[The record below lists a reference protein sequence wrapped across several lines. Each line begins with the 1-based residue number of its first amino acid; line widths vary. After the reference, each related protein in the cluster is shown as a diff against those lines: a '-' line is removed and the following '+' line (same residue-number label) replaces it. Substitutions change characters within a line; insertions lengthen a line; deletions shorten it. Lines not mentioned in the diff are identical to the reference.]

1 MNAWLFV
8 TLLCLCP
15 SPVPTPALGDDVIA
29 RAGPIEVSQPE
40 FAAWLV
46 ERVGYSHAE
55 EYLMERL
62 ITLAAQEQGL
72 APDAAELEAAFQ
84 AERTQRI
91 NDTFR
96 GDEAA
101 YIEDLVSRG
110 LSPEAH
116 DARRRSQLEPEL
128 CLDRMA
134 RKMRVFSE
142 DTLRARYKAIFGELG
157 ESVSVEALFYSL
169 YHGVGPDSP
178 RGDREAQ
185 AERAQELA
193 KKGAAG
199 LRAGQPL
206 ADLLPGSDPI
216 TNDFVVDGFIDQ
228 WRKNLLG
235 VESELAL
242 ASLDSAG
249 EVSPPVRVWDGYL
262 VLRLVQ
268 RELVSFEQAREQLV
282 ELMSQE
288 QPDAEELGKART
300 AVRERYEVEILLR

>member
-15 SPVPTPALGDDVIA
+15 SPVPALGDDIIA
-29 RAGPIEVSQPE
+29 RAGPLEVSEHE
-40 FAAWLV
+40 FAAWLIQ
-46 ERVGYSHAE
+46 RVGYSHAE
-55 EYLMERL
+55 EYMMERL
-62 ITLAAQEQGL
+62 IVLAAQEQGL

-101 YIEDLVSRG
+101 YIDDLIGRG
-110 LSPEAH
+110 QSPEAH

-134 RKMRVFSE
+134 RKMRVFTE

-157 ESVSVEALFYSL
+157 ESVSVDVLFYSL

-178 RGDREAQ
+178 RGDVNAQ
-185 AERAQELA
+185 AERAKEA
-193 KKGAAG
+193 AIKGAAG
-199 LRAGQPL
+199 LRAGRPL
-206 ADLLPGSDPI
+206 AELLPATDPI
-216 TNDFVVDGFIDQ
+216 TNEFVVDGFISQ
-228 WRKNLLG
+228 WHKNLLG

-268 RELVSFEQAREQLV
+268 REQVTFEQARGQLM
-282 ELMSQE
+282 ELMHQD
-288 QPDAEELGKART
+288 QPDAEELGNART
-300 AVRERYEVEILLR
+300 AVRDRYELEILLR